1 MTDNEFAHWLLDG
14 DAASEEKIRAC
25 LDVLDRR
32 NDRIERVGK
41 CACHLLYRA
50 IEGRFHDRRLVAM
63 VGRAVDMAE
72 HSTSESRLQKSRWFG
87 SISIALAYYLIL
99 AEQNMDDA
107 IVALDEMLD
116 MRAVDDHPQNV
127 LNIQRASMLLA
138 AIHIS
143 RKEIEAANRA
153 IVFGANA
160 FRRAASLVRL
170 DRPWI
175 GLMDEMRRWVN
186 ALGVGVS
193 LSGCIGNEVI
203 DSPFVFD
210 AFCFEP
216 QEPFRRALRKILL
229 EQSHPSTPIN
239 RRGLAAMFNGHAVEL
254 GVARG
259 DFSRMILQNGECR
272 RLWSVDRWS
281 DHHDLA
287 EYHKA
292 ASMLIGIR
300 PGVCIP
306 LRMTFDE
313 ALPLFADS
321 SLDAIYIDG
330 YAGGGQENGETL
342 RMWWPKVKR
351 GGLFAGHDYDSQFPA
366 TIKAVDAFSSATGF
380 KFEVTEETEG
390 CASWYGRKA

>member
-1 MTDNEFAHWLLDG
+1 MTDSEFAHWLLDG

-25 LDVLDRR
+25 LDVLIGRDDRL
-32 NDRIERVGK
+32 ERVGK

-63 VGRAVDMAE
+63 VGGTMDMAK

-87 SISIALAYYLIL
+87 SIAIALAYYLIL
-99 AEQNMDDA
+99 VEQNTDNA
-107 IVALDEMLD
+107 ITALDEMLD

-153 IVFGANA
+153 IAFGANA
-160 FRRAASLVRL
+160 FRRAASLVKL
-170 DRPWI
+170 DHSWI
-175 GLMDEMRRWVN
+175 GLMGEMRRWVN

-193 LSGCIGNEVI
+193 LSGCVGDDTI
-203 DSPFVFD
+203 DSPLVFD
-210 AFCFEP
+210 AICSEP
-216 QEPFRRALRKILL
+216 QEPFRRALRKVLH
-229 EQSHPSTPIN
+229 QQADPSAPIN
-239 RRGLAAMFNGHAVEL
+239 RRGLAAMFSGNAVEL

-292 ASMLIGIR
+292 ASMLISTS

-330 YAGGGQENGETL
+330 YASGGQEGGATL
-342 RMWWPKVKR
+342 ANWWPKLKV
-351 GGLFAGHDYDSQFPA
+351 GGLFAGHDYDPKWQP
-366 TIKAVDAFSSATGF
+366 TIDAVDRFAAETGF
-380 KFEVTEETEG
+380 VFSLTVESEG
-390 CASWYGRKA
+390 FPSWYGRKS